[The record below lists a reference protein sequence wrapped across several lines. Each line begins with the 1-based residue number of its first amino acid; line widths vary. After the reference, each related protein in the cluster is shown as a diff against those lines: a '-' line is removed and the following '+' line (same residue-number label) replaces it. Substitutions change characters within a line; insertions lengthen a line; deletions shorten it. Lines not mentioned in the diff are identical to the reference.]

1 MLLALI
7 MEPASAII
15 GIASGAATLVSMIG
29 QTVSHLV
36 DLCDSYRNARLFILN
51 LMTNLQALK
60 SAWTNIKNWT
70 TEGTRV
76 DQTMQSDPTV
86 EQLLAYV
93 DLSKLVVDVICE
105 DLDRLGVLASN
116 KKSSRR
122 IRWWQNDFR
131 PNARAASQLVLHEK
145 IISQHCERIHRQ
157 CASLNLL
164 LATLQM

>member
-1 MLLALI
+1 

-15 GIASGAATLVSMIG
+15 GIAGGAATLVSMIG
-29 QTVSHLV
+29 QTVSYLV
-36 DLCDSYRNARLFILN
+36 DLCDSYRSARLFILD
-51 LMTNLQALK
+51 LMTSLQALK
-60 SAWTNIKNWT
+60 SAWTNIENWT
-70 TEGTRV
+70 TEGNWV

-105 DLDRLGVLASN
+105 DLDRLGVPN
-116 KKSSRR
+116 KKSPLRT
-122 IRWWQNDFR
+122 RWWQNDFR

-145 IISQHCERIHRQ
+145 VISQHCERIHRQ

-164 LATLQM
+164 LATLRM